1 MSEGSLPPRLL
12 FVNNLRIS
20 LFVTRGLPADSPY
33 FYVAKAVSAKGTE
46 STASSEIRVD
56 ISSP

>member
-1 MSEGSLPPRLL
+1 MSEGSLPPSLL
-12 FVNNLRIS
+12 FVNNLRIP
-20 LFVTRGLPADSPY
+20 LFVTGGLPVDRPY

-56 ISSP
+56 IPSP